1 MPSQRYH
8 SLAIILH
15 WLMASAM
22 LLMLASGLTMAF
34 AELEPSF
41 KFNLYQWHKSLG
53 VLVLW
58 AAALR
63 LSIRLMT
70 KPPSLPAS
78 FPRYEVL
85 LSKLG
90 HWGLYA
96 LMFALPITGWIM
108 VSSSIYGL
116 PTIVFGWFEWPHIPG
131 LAANVKVSKFAKDAH
146 WYLALTL
153 IALLVGHVGAVIKHA
168 VVDKHNLL
176 TRMWWGKEKKNV

>member
-1 MPSQRYH
+1 MVASRYN

-15 WLMASAM
+15 WVMALAI
-22 LLMLASGLTMAF
+22 LLMLASGLTMGYIT
-34 AELEPSF
+34 LEPAF
-41 KFNLYQWHKSLG
+41 KFKLYQWHKSLG

-58 AAALR
+58 AATLR
-63 LSIRLMT
+63 LGIRLFN
-70 KPPSLPAS
+70 KPPTLPAS
-78 FPRYEVL
+78 FLKYEVV

-96 LMFALPITGWIM
+96 LMFALPISGWMM

-131 LAANVKVSKFAKDAH
+131 IAANAEVSNFAKGAH
-146 WYLALTL
+146 WWLAMGMLALL
-153 IALLVGHVGAVIKHA
+153 AGHIGAVVKHA

-176 TRMWWGKEKKNV
+176 TRMW